1 MQYSDD
7 EANEKAIKVLVNAL
21 SEKYRRELTEY
32 ESQSGQ
38 LKETVESLVEMNENL
53 QAEVQRA
60 NEELKEKND
69 IIDEL

>member
-38 LKETVESLVEMNENL
+38 LKETVESLVEMN
-53 QAEVQRA
+53 
-60 NEELKEKND
+60 
-69 IIDEL
+69 